1 MLERCDKLIPCLR
14 QMDTK
19 DAVKCGADNLMLK
32 DSEAMEMSVLLK
44 DLVKLDSVT
53 VALQSE
59 SLIMSEVRDLFDH
72 SISKYPAMKK
82 YLSSIASIVKNTVY
96 ERALVKLE
104 SGRKLTPTEKA
115 ANTKLLASATEE
127 ATGKEESGDEE

>member
-1 MLERCDKLIPCLR
+1 
-14 QMDTK
+14 MDTK

-32 DSEAMEMSVLLK
+32 DSEAMEVSVLLK

-59 SLIMSEVRDLFDH
+59 SLIMSEVCDLFDH

-82 YLSSIASIVKNTVY
+82 YLSSIASIVKNSVF
-96 ERALVKLE
+96 EQ
-104 SGRKLTPTEKA
+104 
-115 ANTKLLASATEE
+115 E
-127 ATGKEESGDEE
+127 ATGKEE